1 MGNADSE
8 KGRLRRNP
16 EINSYIRCMLNSAT
30 SAVFLTLIKNKTC
43 IYFVIFAST
52 TGRDGFTHAS
62 HANSLVP
69 QLLSDWVFS
78 K

>member
-1 MGNADSE
+1 
-8 KGRLRRNP
+8 
-16 EINSYIRCMLNSAT
+16 MLNSAT
-30 SAVFLTLIKNKTC
+30 SAVFLTLIKNKTG

-69 QLLSDWVFS
+69 QLLSDWVFF